1 MPTIKWIG
9 KDKSMDQ
16 IKEVLFHLLSYD
28 PMCPVGKESGIM
40 GVPS

>member
-9 KDKSMDQ
+9 KNKVVNK

-28 PMCPVGKESGIM
+28 PMCPVGEDGGIM